1 MIGLVNRRFLA
12 KLYTWGNSPSSLG
25 HEKSATTT
33 SISLPKFL
41 DIPGEVKKCELGPN
55 HSAIL
60 TQTGEVYTFGSGT
73 YGALGHDN
81 EDKVQLPKKIEAL
94 SRLEIKAVDIAVGS
108 YHTVIVTDEGE
119 VWTMGYGGELSGGF
133 FRSLFSQK
141 GGGLGLGDLENRFI
155 PSLLINLK
163 DTGEQIE
170 SVSAGAYHTIAFSK
184 NRVVYSWGKGEMGV
198 LGIGKNKTCL
208 HPHRNNFFDA
218 LANKNIFIK
227 KIQSYNYS
235 NIALLDNGKVVCWG
249 WNEVGQL
256 ALGNYVRAD
265 MYDIETKPIEPDFF
279 KELKIADF
287 ELGEE
292 ASVFL
297 TDDNRVFFAGIR
309 LYREPIEL
317 TVPEGSKV
325 KEIFVCKKVG
335 GFITDDNKVY
345 ATGNLFSSKY
355 MEEDVN
361 LRLWKVK
368 NLAFNDLIVEKIG
381 GSSGN
386 HYCLLR

>member
-1 MIGLVNRRFLA
+1 MIGLANRRFLA
-12 KLYTWGNSPSSLG
+12 KLYTWGVNPGSLG

-33 SISLPKFL
+33 SISLPKL
-41 DIPGEVKKCELGPN
+41 LEIPGEVKKCELGQN

-60 TQTGEVYTFGSGT
+60 TQSGDVYTFGSGT
-73 YGALGHDN
+73 YGPLGHNN

-94 SRLEIKAVDIAVGS
+94 SRLEIKAVDIAVGN
-108 YHTVIVTDEGE
+108 YHTVIITDEGE

-133 FRSLFSQK
+133 LRSLFSQK

-155 PSLLINLK
+155 PSLLVTLK
-163 DTGEQIE
+163 DTGEQIV
-170 SVSAGAYHTIAFSK
+170 SASAGAYHTTAFSSSK
-184 NRVVYSWGKGEMGV
+184 IVYSWGKGEMGV
-198 LGIGKNKTCL
+198 LGNGKNKTYL
-208 HPHRNNFFDA
+208 HPCRNTFFDA
-218 LANKNIFIK
+218 LANKNICIK
-227 KIQSYNYS
+227 KIQSFNYS

-265 MYDIETKPIEPDFF
+265 MYDIEAKPIEPDFF
-279 KELKIADF
+279 KELKVADF
-287 ELGEE
+287 ELGEDC
-292 ASVFL
+292 SVFL
-297 TDDNRVFFAGIR
+297 TSDNRVFFAGIR

-317 TVPEGSKV
+317 SVPEGSTV
-325 KEIFVCKKVG
+325 KSIFACKKVG
-335 GFITDDNKVY
+335 GFVTDDNKVY
-345 ATGNLFSSKY
+345 ATGNLFSAKY

-368 NLAFNDLIVEKIG
+368 NFAFGDLVVDKIG
-381 GSSGN
+381 GGSGN